1 MKYTMDVEVHFVGYL
16 CGKDQMFF
24 VSPVPLQTQNYHNC
38 LSSSLQPTILSS
50 HTCPSFLPSFLP
62 TTLPLRQ
69 KLKQSRT
76 APHVLPCSLRHLPVK
91 DPIKKKGSTLS
102 FHLHHKTLEKQ
113 TRNTVG
119 AQCERYVPRI
129 AFDVH
134 PIRADEGACIK
145 ELSIVEQPTRDKHG
159 GTFYTCIQ

>member
-91 DPIKKKGSTLS
+91 DPIKKKRLNPLVPFTPQNFGKTNEKHSGST
-102 FHLHHKTLEKQ
+102 
-113 TRNTVG
+113 V
-119 AQCERYVPRI
+119 
-129 AFDVH
+129 
-134 PIRADEGACIK
+134 RAVRTAH
-145 ELSIVEQPTRDKHG
+145 R
-159 GTFYTCIQ
+159 F